1 MPFAHSAKGAALG
14 RRCPSRSVHAEV
26 SRVARSKSAFLNTA
40 RSSRGGHPWSESPV
54 ATCPFASCGSVPSQ
68 RHPRASRSLL
78 SAPRP
83 RASRRAATEILPSP
97 LYLFWRS
104 SRILSSLASIAV
116 RRASTFPP
124 APPPPPLLIS
134 GADDLYGAGAAAGFG
149 ASPGVAHF
157 FLGGSAPPPAA
168 SFFAFASLFFRM
180 ISAKPPPPPLPPP
193 PPAAGLGGEA
203 APPLGP
209 PVFFSPAAPP
219 AIAAIIGFPPPP
231 PPPAPAPPALPA
243 VTPPPPTVKTP
254 EEVLSQKL
262 TDKAI
267 SLDEYDHMSEQL
279 YASSLSNA
287 EPHTS
292 WGEPQAL
299 PNTLKH
305 KQSGSAKPALTTKSQ
320 AALQQVW
327 AEKIQRLMDA
337 SIKEMNRPG
346 LTNEEKRAVATK
358 WLAIINKMNRHTQKW
373 LPDLEEHLLAA
384 EVKVAEAEDYK
395 LEHPEPDRAFFIGY
409 DDDY

>member
-1 MPFAHSAKGAALG
+1 MISMFGLFSSKKTPSPPKVKKKGI
-14 RRCPSRSVHAEV
+14 
-26 SRVARSKSAFLNTA
+26 
-40 RSSRGGHPWSESPV
+40 GGFFSGICGDSESVVDNKTP
-54 ATCPFASCGSVPSQ
+54 T
-68 RHPRASRSLL
+68 
-78 SAPRP
+78 
-83 RASRRAATEILPSP
+83 
-97 LYLFWRS
+97 
-104 SRILSSLASIAV
+104 
-116 RRASTFPP
+116 
-124 APPPPPLLIS
+124 
-134 GADDLYGAGAAAGFG
+134 AGAAA
-149 ASPGVAHF
+149 
-157 FLGGSAPPPAA
+157 AA
-168 SFFAFASLFFRM
+168 
-180 ISAKPPPPPLPPP
+180 
-193 PPAAGLGGEA
+193 AAN
-203 APPLGP
+203 
-209 PVFFSPAAPP
+209 
-219 AIAAIIGFPPPP
+219 
-231 PPPAPAPPALPA
+231 
-243 VTPPPPTVKTP
+243 
-254 EEVLSQKL
+254 VLSQKL